1 MGLKT
6 AKTAKTAVR
15 GKAMKF
21 VRGKRKAKAAMEM
34 DPTCIL
40 RATEK
45 AMNCKLVY
53 ENRAVA
59 CHGRSIRE
67 VLNMNVDGVKYRKA
81 DLKYDLKGGRLDLLP
96 PRSDAGPVPQGR
108 GRPKAPRAGE
118 PLPEATLNEFFQFL
132 ACQLSIESR
141 EHLGE
146 ELAMTEK
153 GAAELFPEV
162 DKHVKPNLGNTER
175 WVPYHTVLGVHEL
188 FLMEAVHSRKDWND
202 KQKFLAMFIFRAHCK
217 RDLFLQAQVPLMKDQ
232 FWKNPLKAFEANGPM
247 EKAIALY
254 RKKTGNALLTNC
266 FRIIPERV
274 LKDNDANLVRSIVT
288 RTSRLLPVAEKAYD
302 VIKDSQATAFTK
314 LHRIASMVQN
324 TEGCGDTWAKMLTVP
339 IDMAYPKLKL
349 LESDCEVGIGAA
361 PPLQILLA
369 SKTPDRRQALRTLL
383 KKVNQSKTASAKHFW
398 KVLEKV
404 EKGMCKKYRHLP
416 LVVKQA
422 TTKPHTMSASTLQVQ
437 LCEYRQFRHTLARN
451 LYGLADDQSMRT
463 EETSK
468 TVSAED
474 YMTQEK
480 NCMKCIF
487 PCEDRQVTL
496 DVSLKPAKSPK
507 VAARVLSMMFQK
519 VISGESEAEAVS
531 FRDKVLM
538 GYTHGEDVAD
548 DSDAWSQCKVQL
560 SHPSPL
566 VAFQFEAKDGTKFPF
581 QTTVA
586 AAGSILQAERLARL
600 CWERLRSGKSK
611 DDTIKW
617 RDAQY
622 KLMKQEDTAGQRA
635 AKGTKR
641 KRSDPDA

>member
-96 PRSDAGPVPQGR
+96 PRSDAGR

-118 PLPEATLNEFFQFL
+118 PLPEATLNEFFQ
-132 ACQLSIESR
+132 
-141 EHLGE
+141 
-146 ELAMTEK
+146 
-153 GAAELFPEV
+153 
-162 DKHVKPNLGNTER
+162 NTER

-232 FWKNPLKAFEANGPM
+232 KNPLKAFEANGPM

-302 VIKDSQATAFTK
+302 DSQATAFTK

-349 LESDCEVGIGAA
+349 LESDCE
-361 PPLQILLA
+361 
-369 SKTPDRRQALRTLL
+369 ALRTLL

-468 TVSAED
+468 TD

-507 VAARVLSMMFQK
+507 VAARVLSMMFQSLGFKAKPRK

-566 VAFQFEAKDGTKFPF
+566 DGTKFPF

-622 KLMKQEDTAGQRA
+622 KLMKQEVTSIATQRVLSSTASTLAFCA
-635 AKGTKR
+635 APASVADGR
-641 KRSDPDA
+641 DPTQG